1 MQSRREQLT
10 PAVRARTI
18 AAACDHVCLRVLGDD
33 DAAGPQAYRG
43 IYLDGAGAA
52 YLVVR
57 REVAAPAHA
66 VRISCRTH
74 LTGLGVLSLEGTCGR
89 RLPAGDHP
97 AAHHGDYDLI
107 HVDLR
112 VIRVL
117 APATGSAPAQCLR
130 IGLADFRAAEADPW
144 AMDTEPHRARLER
157 DHQGPLRVIAALAQG
172 THAELLAVDGRGPRA
187 ASRAPGPR
195 LPGRRRGRRRATRVR
210 PVDGQPGGRRDV
222 GRPVRR
228 PTRLSQDPR

>member
-74 LTGLGVLSLEGTCGR
+74 LSGLGVLSLEGTCGR

-130 IGLADFRAAEADPW
+130 IGLADFSAAEADPW

-172 THAELLAVDGRGPRA
+172 AAIGVPWTVVVRELHPGHLDLACLADDGVGVV
-187 ASRAPGPR
+187 R
-195 LPGRRRGRRRATRVR
+195 LEYDRSMDSPEDVATWVARSAVR
-210 PVDGQPGGRRDV
+210 PA
-222 GRPVRR
+222 
-228 PTRLSQDPR
+228 